1 MSVSTYTL
9 PGFWMGL
16 AVAALMYVNAIRTVI
31 DPVSFATYM
40 GLPVKAPESIPWVR
54 VYGLR
59 ALFIALLVTYLLLR
73 ADPESLKWA
82 ALFGVPLAL
91 GDAWLVRN
99 GGGRTVSRHLA
110 IAALLLLTALA
121 MHHWQSVVNGA

>member
-1 MSVSTYTL
+1 
-9 PGFWMGL
+9 
-16 AVAALMYVNAIRTVI
+16 
-31 DPVSFATYM
+31 
-40 GLPVKAPESIPWVR
+40 
-54 VYGLR
+54 
-59 ALFIALLVTYLLLR
+59 
-73 ADPESLKWA
+73 
-82 ALFGVPLAL
+82 VPLAL

>member
-1 MSVSTYTL
+1 MSVSTHTQ

-16 AVAALMYVNAIRTVI
+16 AIATLMYVNAVRTVV
-31 DPVSFATYM
+31 DPVGFAVYM

-73 ADPESLKWA
+73 ADPESLKWV

-99 GGGRTVSRHLA
+99 GGGRTASRHLA
-110 IAALLLLTALA
+110 IAALLLLAAFA
-121 MHHWQSVVNGA
+121 MHHWQFVVRGA